1 MAERDFENFKKR
13 VNEIAAESLNRNGL
27 TRKVVSSG
35 YLRKT
40 SEEIEE
46 ILSHANEE
54 ELRNLSQS
62 YWDLSGLYKRMLIYM
77 ANMLTYDLLIVPK
90 AFSDKKPDK
99 NKVLNN
105 LTGACNFLDSLHL
118 EKELSRIMT
127 IMLQDGVYFG
137 FFKDCGNNKYIF
149 QDLNPAYCRTRY
161 KSAND
166 LPVLEFNLN
175 YFISYKRE
183 RKLSC

>member
-77 ANMLTYDLLIVPK
+77 ANMLHP
-90 AFSDKKPDK
+90 
-99 NKVLNN
+99 NKMGMDAIYNEVMN
-105 LTGACNFLDSLHL
+105 S
-118 EKELSRIMT
+118 I
-127 IMLQDGVYFG
+127 
-137 FFKDCGNNKYIF
+137 
-149 QDLNPAYCRTRY
+149 DLNIGA
-161 KSAND
+161 
-166 LPVLEFNLN
+166 
-175 YFISYKRE
+175 
-183 RKLSC
+183 

>member
-1 MAERDFENFKKR
+1 MIVEAEAIVTN
-13 VNEIAAESLNRNGL
+13 
-27 TRKVVSSG
+27 
-35 YLRKT
+35 T

-90 AFSDKKPDK
+90 AISDKKPDK

-149 QDLNPAYCRTRY
+149 QDLNPTYCRTRY